1 MHIGLI
7 VALVIVILII
17 FIIKNLLQNDD
28 KNELDN
34 NTESEDITKENDE
47 EKIEMEEIFYKEARN
62 GEKTYKLLNVFNQFD
77 LMFVKSI
84 FRSEQVPYYI
94 ESENVSRIRPG
105 MQVGSFG
112 NADIYILDKD
122 YDDAIKIIEE
132 YKKNKLDNYKEKQT
146 IRKPLEVLFGSWTV
160 PEAND
165 IDGIEIKYKNN

>member
-7 VALVIVILII
+7 ATLAIVIVLFI
-17 FIIKNLLQNDD
+17 FLKNMLQNDD

-34 NTESEDITKENDE
+34 NTENEDITKKDNE
-47 EKIEMEEIFYKEARN
+47 EEIEMEEIFYKEVRN
-62 GEKTYKLLNVFNQFD
+62 GEKTYQLLNVYNQFD

-84 FRSEQVPYYI
+84 FQSEQIPYNI

-132 YKKNKLDNYKEKQT
+132 YKQNKLDNYKEKQT

-160 PEAND
+160 PEASD
-165 IDGIEIKYKNN
+165 INGIEIKYKNN